1 MSMNDAS
8 GQLAD
13 QGVDIDRGNDD
24 IASSKSK
31 ERNSFAPPE
40 FYLLFVSYFLSII
53 E

>member
-1 MSMNDAS
+1 MNDVN

-13 QGVDIDRGNDD
+13 QCVDIDRCNDD
-24 IASSKSK
+24 IASSRSK
-31 ERNSFAPPE
+31 GTFAPPE